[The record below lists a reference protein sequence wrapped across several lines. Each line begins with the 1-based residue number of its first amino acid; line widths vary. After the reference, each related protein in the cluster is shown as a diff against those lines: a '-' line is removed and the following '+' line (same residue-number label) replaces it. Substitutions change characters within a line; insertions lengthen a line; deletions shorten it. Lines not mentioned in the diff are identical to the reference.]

1 MKRIHSLKIRLKK
14 IFVFKPFK
22 LNSWSGSWGY
32 NPNYPAFIKISP
44 SATLQGEVKLRFK
57 LPKTINPMEII
68 YEFNF
73 IFADSDI
80 SEYINSISSDELND
94 KFLYNKTVRFKL
106 RK

>member
-1 MKRIHSLKIRLKK
+1 
-14 IFVFKPFK
+14 
-22 LNSWSGSWGY
+22 
-32 NPNYPAFIKISP
+32 
-44 SATLQGEVKLRFK
+44 
-57 LPKTINPMEII
+57 MEII